1 MPEPYHSTVEIL
13 AAAALEAPD
22 AQALVCGGERLS
34 YGEYARCAAGL
45 AGELTALGAAGGRVA
60 LVLGN
65 SVDICIAI
73 FAIHAAQ
80 AQAVP
85 LNPLYTARELREILA
100 DAEPHV
106 LMFDAE
112 KRDVPEPLADELG
125 IPHAWAVGK
134 GGRRLSQWRDDESA
148 ILARPYPDPSSFATL
163 QYTGG
168 TTGRAKGVN
177 LSHGAIAA
185 NIRQWQGVIPTR
197 PEIERLLCV
206 MPLFHVYAASMMYN
220 MVYSRSCLVILERY
234 DAAATLATFARDAI
248 TIFAGSPTLFTG
260 LIAHVDFGKTDFS
273 SLYFCYSGSAPLPED
288 LCRRWQRA
296 TGAPVLEGYGQTE
309 CGPIVSFNP
318 LAGPHKPGS
327 VGIALPDTEIEIVDL
342 ETGAHVLPIGEAG
355 EIRVRGP
362 QIMAGYRNLPDET
375 AATLQNGWLHTTDIG
390 EFDEDGYLY
399 IRDRKKEMVLVS
411 GYNVFPREIE
421 EVLHRHGGVLEAA
434 VVGVPHPYKGEA
446 VVAAVVPRAGA
457 ALDNEVLT
465 DFCRGQLAP
474 YKVPSRFEIMAALPK
489 TGVGKIDKAALRACL
504 APLHEKMIGEKNAE
518 RGNR

>member
-1 MPEPYHSTVEIL
+1 MSNAFRSTVEML
-13 AAAALEAPD
+13 AAAVRAAPQ
-22 AQALVCGGERLS
+22 AEALVCGDERLT
-34 YGEYARCAAGL
+34 YAEYARCAARL
-45 AGELTALGAAGGRVA
+45 AGELMALGAAGERVA

-65 SVDICIAI
+65 SPDICIAMFGI
-73 FAIHAAQ
+73 QAAH

-100 DAEPHV
+100 DAAPTL

-112 KRDVPEPLADELG
+112 KADVLAPLAAELG
-125 IPHAWAVGK
+125 IPHTWAIGE
-134 GGRRLSQWRDDESA
+134 GGRRLTQWRGDDSA
-148 ILARPYPDPSSFATL
+148 ELPQPFPEPSTFATL

-177 LSHGAIAA
+177 LAHGAIAA
-185 NIRQWQGVIPTR
+185 NIRQWQGLIPTR
-197 PEIERLLCV
+197 PETERLLCV

-220 MVYSRSCLVILERY
+220 MVYARSCLVILPRY
-234 DAAATLATFARDAI
+234 DPEETLAAFGRERI

-260 LIAHVDFGKTDFS
+260 LISHPDFARTDFS
-273 SLYFCYSGSAPLPED
+273 SLYFCYSGSAALPAE

-318 LAGPHKPGS
+318 LTGPHKPGS
-327 VGIALPDTEIEIVDL
+327 AGIALPETEIEIVDL
-342 ETGAHVLPIGEAG
+342 EEGTRVLPAGEAG

-362 QIMAGYRNLPDET
+362 QIMSGYRNLPEET
-375 AATLQNGWLHTTDIG
+375 ARTLKRGWLYTTDIG

-421 EVLHRHGGVLEAA
+421 EVLHRHPDILEAA
-434 VVGVPHPYKGEA
+434 VVGVPHAYKGEA
-446 VVAAVVPRAGA
+446 VIAAVVPRAGA
-457 ALDNEVLT
+457 AFDPEALRQ
-465 DFCRGQLAP
+465 FCRTELAP
-474 YKVPSRFEIMAALPK
+474 YKVPSAIEIMDALPK
-489 TGVGKIDKAALRACL
+489 TGVGKIDKKVLREALAET
-504 APLHEKMIGEKNAE
+504 HEKMIGGPA
-518 RGNR
+518 GAHDNR